1 MQETP
6 IDSIRKR
13 EELKA
18 KRNLLFRRFLQNPRE
33 TRLALEI
40 KAIDDQVAECTELMT
55 GNTGQSTKLPST

>member
-6 IDSIRKR
+6 IDAMRKR

-18 KRNLLFRRFLQNPRE
+18 TRNLLFKQFLKNPVD

-40 KAIDDQVAECTELMT
+40 KSIDDQVAEFSERMRQ
-55 GNTGQSTKLPST
+55 NRERQF